1 MKLRLSHKLSMVM
14 VGTVFLSAALSAF
27 FISRTTR
34 TAFIELVREN
44 DIRIASILAENVAT
58 YYRRENGWSGIKKII
73 EAMDQEVQSRP
84 APGMMRGLGQ
94 AGSTSQ
100 TGTAGQAG
108 STGQA
113 GGAGQGGPM
122 GMMPYRG
129 PGNRP
134 EIRPELRILITDTT
148 GRVVGHNLNMEV
160 PERLSAP
167 ILEKGAPVLVEGSVV
182 GYLFVQSMLETAIGP
197 FQHAFLQRVYRAI
210 IMSMLVVAVLA
221 PVVGLLLMGHITRP
235 LLVLTEAA
243 AAIARGDYSFRP
255 KIDRSDEIGDLSRS
269 FFWMAEE
276 IQSAEE
282 WKKKLIADSAHEL
295 RTPVTLLQ
303 GNIEMMMEGVY
314 PADREHLRGLFEET
328 HILGRL
334 VKELQELANAES
346 KLTRFNFETIDLKDL
361 FLSILNANRSSAMK
375 AGLEMKIRFPEENVE
390 IYGDR
395 QKLSQ
400 VFSNVVQ
407 NAIRYTPEGGRILAE
422 LYGSGEETEETVVC
436 ALEDSGPG
444 IPEEEREKV
453 FERFYRVQQDRNRET
468 GGSGLG
474 LAIAREIVLRHGG
487 SIKVKLPRHL
497 SGARVEIQ
505 LPSGKQASGKQGGPG
520 DG

>member
-1 MKLRLSHKLSMVM
+1 MKLRLSHKLSMVL
-14 VGTVFLSAALSAF
+14 VGTVLLSAALSAF

-34 TAFIELVREN
+34 TAFLDLVREN
-44 DIRIASILAENVAT
+44 DIRTAAILAENVAT
-58 YYRRENGWSGIKKII
+58 YYQREDGWSGIKKIL
-73 EAMDQEVQSRP
+73 EAMDQNTQSRP

-94 AGSTSQ
+94 TGSTSQ
-100 TGTAGQAG
+100 PGAAGP
-108 STGQA
+108 
-113 GGAGQGGPM
+113 GGPM
-122 GMMPYRG
+122 GMMPFRG
-129 PGNRP
+129 SGNRP
-134 EIRPELRILITDTT
+134 DIRPELRILITDTA
-148 GRVVGHNLNMEV
+148 GRVVGHNLNLEV

-167 ILEKGAPVLVEGSVV
+167 ILEKGAPVLVGGGVV

-210 IMSMLVVAVLA
+210 IMSMLVVSVLA

-235 LLVLTEAA
+235 LMVLTDAA
-243 AAIARGDYSFRP
+243 AAIARGDYSFRLN
-255 KIDRSDEIGDLSRS
+255 IYRSDEIGDLSRS
-269 FFWMAEE
+269 FLRMAEE

-295 RTPVTLLQ
+295 RTPITLLQ

-328 HILGRL
+328 RILGRL
-334 VKELQELANAES
+334 IGELQELANAES
-346 KLTRFNFETIDLKDL
+346 KLTSFNFELIDLKEL
-361 FLSILNANRSSAMK
+361 YLSILNANRSSAMK
-375 AGLEMKIRFPEENVE
+375 AGLEMKMKLPAENLE

-400 VFSNVVQ
+400 VFSNVLQ
-407 NAIRYTPEGGRILAE
+407 NAIRYTPEGGRLCAE
-422 LYGSGEETEETVVC
+422 LFTNGEETAVC
-436 ALEDSGPG
+436 AIEDSGPG

-453 FERFYRVQQDRNRET
+453 FERFYRVWQDRNRKT

-487 SIKVKLPRHL
+487 TIRIEPPMHL
-497 SGARVEIQ
+497 QGARVEIH
-505 LPSGKQASGKQGGPG
+505 LPAGQSPDKHATGKKGGSGNV
-520 DG
+520 